1 MVGKHWSEP
10 TLVLVSGSHKELGF
24 VALLPVE
31 VLLLTA
37 ASISH
42 PLGAEGGLLDSRI

>member
-10 TLVLVSGSHKELGF
+10 TLVLVSGSHKELGSL
-24 VALLPVE
+24 ALLSVE
-31 VLLLTA
+31 VLMLTA
-37 ASISH
+37 ASTSH